1 MWHERACERNDKHS
15 RACERNDKHSRACE
29 RNDKH
34 SRACERNDKRAAS
47 ETKRDT
53 ASTFDLDRVLRE
65 IDDEVRARRA
75 SGDFPPGFERDLDLI
90 FARFA
95 PAAASGD
102 DLEALLA
109 AADRASFIDVD
120 VPTASDKRGV
130 APIKKG
136 LRKLQAWYLRYLAQ
150 QVSAFA
156 ASTVSSL
163 RLLAERVE
171 ALEAATPGA
180 SPVVLDELRHL
191 PATASAGE
199 AEDAALAHV
208 AGQAG
213 RVALVE
219 SGDGSLLRRLV
230 DGGLDAY
237 GVEPRP
243 DAADVAGTAG
253 LEIRPDETL
262 VHLRDVA
269 ESALGGLVLVGCPD
283 RLPLGAQVELADL
296 AAHVLGDGGR
306 LALVGTPPDLWGRDD
321 PVLADLSPG
330 RPLHAATWVHLL
342 ERRGFVSVSVQ
353 AGSSR
358 YAVTATRHRQ

>member
-1 MWHERACERNDKHS
+1 MSEP
-15 RACERNDKHSRACE
+15 
-29 RNDKH
+29 
-34 SRACERNDKRAAS
+34 AS
-47 ETKRDT
+47 ETTST
-53 ASTFDLDRVLRE
+53 AEPASETTSTAEVPPFDLDRVLRE

-75 SGDFPPGFERDLDLI
+75 AGDFPPGFERDLDLL

-102 DLEALLA
+102 DLGALLA

-120 VPTASDKRGV
+120 VPTASNKRGV
-130 APIKKG
+130 APVKRG

-156 ASTVSSL
+156 ASTVASL
-163 RLLAERVE
+163 RVLAERVE

-191 PATASAGE
+191 PPPVAGGE
-199 AEDAALAHV
+199 AEDAAVEHLV
-208 AGQAG
+208 GLGG

-219 SGDGSLLRRLV
+219 SGDGALLRRLV
-230 DGGLDAY
+230 GSGLDAY

-243 DAADVAGTAG
+243 DAADAAGAAG
-253 LEIRPDETL
+253 LEIRPDEPL

-269 ESALGGLVLVGCPD
+269 ESALAGLLLVGCPD

-306 LALVGTPPDLWGRDD
+306 LAVVGSPPDLWGSDD

-330 RPLHAATWVHLL
+330 RPFHAATWVHLL
-342 ERRGFVSVSVQ
+342 ERRGFLSVSVR
-353 AGSSR
+353 AGSPR

>member
-1 MWHERACERNDKHS
+1 MSTA
-15 RACERNDKHSRACE
+15 
-29 RNDKH
+29 
-34 SRACERNDKRAAS
+34 
-47 ETKRDT
+47 ET
-53 ASTFDLDRVLRE
+53 STFDLDRVLRE

-102 DLEALLA
+102 DLDALLA

-120 VPTASDKRGV
+120 VPTASDKPGV

-136 LRKLQAWYLRYLAQ
+136 LRRLQAWYLRYLAQ

-156 ASTVSSL
+156 TSTVSSL
-163 RLLAERVE
+163 RVLAERVE

-191 PATASAGE
+191 PAPASGGD
-199 AEDAALAHV
+199 AEDAALAHLT
-208 AGQAG
+208 GQTG
-213 RVALVE
+213 RVAVVE
-219 SGDGSLLRRLV
+219 SGDGTLLRRLAAA
-230 DGGLDAY
+230 GLDAY

-243 DAADVAGTAG
+243 DAADAAGTAG
-253 LEIRPDETL
+253 LEVRPDEPL
-262 VHLRDVA
+262 AHLRDVA
-269 ESALGGLVLVGCPD
+269 ESALDGLLLVGSPD

-296 AAHVLGDGGR
+296 AAHVLSDGGKV
-306 LALVGTPPDLWGRDD
+306 ALVGSPPELWGRDD

-330 RPLHAATWVHLL
+330 RPLHAATWAHLL
-342 ERRGFVSVSVQ
+342 ERRGFLSVSVE
-353 AGSSR
+353 AGTAR
-358 YAVTATRHRQ
+358 YTVTATRHRQ